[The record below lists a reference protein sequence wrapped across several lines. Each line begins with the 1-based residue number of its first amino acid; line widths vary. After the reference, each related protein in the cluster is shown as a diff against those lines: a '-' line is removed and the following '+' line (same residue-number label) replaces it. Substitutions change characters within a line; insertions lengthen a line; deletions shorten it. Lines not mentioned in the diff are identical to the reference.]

1 MFKKLEEVKELK
13 LKANEV
19 RQELIK
25 MLAEAGS
32 GHTAGPLGIADILT
46 VLYFNVLEHDSKN
59 PLWEGRD
66 RFILSNGHCVPARY
80 AVMALAGYFPTT
92 ELKTLRK
99 FGSRLQGHPDRI
111 VLPALEAS
119 TGSLGQGI
127 CMAAGMALAAKLN
140 GQMHKI
146 YCMISDGELDEGSTW
161 EALNACHRF
170 KLNNLIILVDRNNIQ
185 ISGRTEEV
193 WPLEPMKEKLEAFN
207 LQVYEVDGH
216 SIPGLIHLLNRA
228 RNREKTQ
235 VIICKN
241 TPGKGVS
248 FCQNYTWH
256 GKTPTK
262 EEAKLALHE
271 LEEERKKILKEN

>member
-119 TGSLGQGI
+119 TGSFGRRNGLG
-127 CMAAGMALAAKLN
+127 
-140 GQMHKI
+140 
-146 YCMISDGELDEGSTW
+146 S
-161 EALNACHRF
+161 
-170 KLNNLIILVDRNNIQ
+170 
-185 ISGRTEEV
+185 
-193 WPLEPMKEKLEAFN
+193 
-207 LQVYEVDGH
+207 
-216 SIPGLIHLLNRA
+216 
-228 RNREKTQ
+228 
-235 VIICKN
+235 
-241 TPGKGVS
+241 
-248 FCQNYTWH
+248 
-256 GKTPTK
+256 
-262 EEAKLALHE
+262 
-271 LEEERKKILKEN
+271 